1 MEDLCRFCANSKTDK
16 MILSR
21 KATRPD
27 GTKVLQRM
35 VFKNITRE
43 QFDWSWEGSKGGV
56 KTWAVVRP
64 IHYKRKL

>member
-1 MEDLCRFCANSKTDK
+1 
-16 MILSR
+16 
-21 KATRPD
+21 
-27 GTKVLQRM
+27 

-43 QFDWSWEGSKGGV
+43 EFDWSWEGSKGGV